1 MPKRLATFASKALR
15 SERAPST
22 TLRAYEPVTGVN
34 VKVIGIVLIVLSAG
48 LILLEMHT
56 LTIYLLAAA
65 AACIAGGAVALAG
78 GGLLWALSAMAATAL
93 IALPLAHWARG
104 LLKNR
109 ASDEISRDDAGHPVT
124 VLEAKGG
131 VLRVEYRGSTWN
143 ARLRDSTAAAPQP
156 GHTLIISARE
166 GSTLVLDP
174 PHSNA

>member
-1 MPKRLATFASKALR
+1 M
-15 SERAPST
+15 
-22 TLRAYEPVTGVN
+22 
-34 VKVIGIVLIVLSAG
+34 KVIGVVLIVLSAG

-78 GGLLWALSAMAATAL
+78 GGLFWALSAMAATGL

-109 ASDEISRDDAGHPVT
+109 ASEEVSRDDTGHSVT
-124 VLEAKGG
+124 VVEARAGI
-131 VLRVEYRGSTWN
+131 LRVEYRGSTWN
-143 ARLRDSTAAAPQP
+143 ARLRDSSAAAPQP
-156 GHTLIISARE
+156 GHTLVISARE

-174 PHSNA
+174 PHSTV